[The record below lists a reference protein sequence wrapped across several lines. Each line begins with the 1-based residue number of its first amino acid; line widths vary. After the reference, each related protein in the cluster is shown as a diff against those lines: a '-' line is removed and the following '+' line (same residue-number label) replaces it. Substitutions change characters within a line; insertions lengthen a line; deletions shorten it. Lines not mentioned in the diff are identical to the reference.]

1 MAPRLRFGV
10 VHDLRSPPGSDTP
23 LPHIYAEALEQ
34 IRMLDELGLDLV
46 WFTEHHFLDD
56 GHLPNFVPVAGAVA
70 ATTQNIRISTDILLA
85 PFAHPIRLAEDLA
98 VLDNLSNGRMEL
110 GLGMGYAAHEFR
122 GFGIPQSRRV
132 SLTEELV
139 QILQLAWKGEPF
151 SFHGKRHHIDDLV
164 VTPAPVQ
171 EGGPPLWI
179 AGMSENAARRAA
191 RFNTNLLPQGA
202 PDQVLEPWRAELR
215 ATDRNPDDYRVGI
228 IRSVFVTDD
237 RERDWPPIR
246 EAERYRAGVYAR
258 FFAETPDRLSAFD
271 PAQESIPQGWIVG
284 DEDHCVA
291 ELVAFISRY
300 GLTDVVGWGAPPGL
314 PPSMMNESL
323 ERYVTRVIPRV
334 RAELEAAGTTT
345 EVGTGS

>member
-1 MAPRLRFGV
+1 MSQPLRFGV

-23 LPHIYAEALEQ
+23 LPRIYAEALDQ
-34 IRMLDELGLDLV
+34 IEMLDDLGMDLV

-70 ATTQNIRISTDILLA
+70 ARTSNIRISTDILLA

-98 VLDNLSNGRMEL
+98 ILDNVSGGRMEL
-110 GLGMGYAAHEFR
+110 GLGMGYAAHEFA

-139 QILQLAWKGEPF
+139 EVLQLAWSGERF
-151 SFHGKRHHIDDLV
+151 SFAGKRYSFDDLL

-179 AGMSENAARRAA
+179 AGMSANAARRAA
-191 RFNTNLLPQGA
+191 RFDTNLLPQG
-202 PDQVLEPWRAELR
+202 PPEQVLEPWRAELR
-215 ATDRNPDDYRVGI
+215 ASDRDPDDYRVGI

-237 RERDWPPIR
+237 RERDWAPIR
-246 EAERYRAGVYAR
+246 QAERYRAGVYAR
-258 FFAETPDRLSAFD
+258 FSAETPDQLAAFD
-271 PAQESIPQGWIVG
+271 PDQVSIPQGWIVG

-291 ELVAFISRY
+291 ELVDYITTY
-300 GLTDVVGWGAPPGL
+300 GVTDVATWGAPPGMA
-314 PPSMMNESL
+314 PSLMNPSL
-323 ERYVTRVIPRV
+323 ERLVTNVLPRV
-334 RAELEAAGTTT
+334 RAAVE
-345 EVGTGS
+345 SPS